1 MGEAILWYAVPIF
14 PISILLYFI
23 YHEAESKLKDYFV
36 PLLLILAFI
45 GLGFAKVEVE
55 GLQKFLALL
64 SSVFFTYLLYRE
76 ENPFNWLFYYYGAF
90 SALSWFEPQKMFPYL
105 VVGAFPIVALNLVLV
120 RLKENVKVANFD
132 DLAALSGFSGLVYLV
147 SSVSVIM
154 FLLVAPLHN
163 FFFLYKVFAKLN
175 FFTAVSFLL
184 LWIAWLLSG
193 VPRFIKMFIGF
204 PKPGEYK
211 SLERPEV
218 FLITAL
224 VLISILFVVF

>member
-1 MGEAILWYAVPIF
+1 MGEAILWYAIPIF
-14 PISILLYFI
+14 PVSLLLYFI

-36 PLLLILAFI
+36 PLLLILAFF
-45 GLGFAKVEVE
+45 GLWLGKVEVG

-64 SSVFFTYLLYRE
+64 GSLFFTYLLYRE

-90 SALSWFEPQKMFPYL
+90 IALSWFEPQKMFPYL
-105 VVGAFPIVALNLVLV
+105 VVGAFPIVALNLVLL
-120 RLKENVKVANFD
+120 RLKENVKVANFE
-132 DLAALSGFSGLVYLV
+132 DLAALSGFSSFVYLV

-163 FFFLYKVFAKLN
+163 FFFLFTKLN
-175 FFTAVSFLL
+175 FFASLSFLL

-193 VPRFIKMFIGF
+193 VPRFVKMFIGF

-211 SLERPEV
+211 SLTTPEV